1 MERKTSG
8 LKIFTTVTF
17 LVMIVANALANI
29 LPLNGIN
36 TGAVS
41 DSYPNL
47 FAPAGITFSIWGVIY
62 LLLAG
67 YILYQHGLFQKSP
80 QHQKLIS
87 RISWLF
93 SVSSVANAIWIF
105 AWHYRLIPISMIL
118 MLVILLCLIV
128 INQMTYKI
136 KFSLQEKIFIKIPFG
151 VYFGWITIATIANL
165 TTMLVDMDW
174 NGFGISEPIW
184 MMIVLA
190 VGVLIGGAT
199 MLKQRNMPY
208 GFVLIWA
215 YAGIW
220 IKHTSETGFNNQ
232 YFSIVAA
239 TLIGICLFIIAEIY
253 LLIPQ
258 REKPLI
264 K

>member
-1 MERKTSG
+1 MESKNG
-8 LKIFTTVTF
+8 ILKIFTTVTF
-17 LVMIVANALANI
+17 LVMIIANALANI
-29 LPLNGIN
+29 LPLNGIT

-67 YILYQHGLFQKSP
+67 YILYQHGLFQKNP

-93 SVSSVANAIWIF
+93 SVSSVANAVWIF

-118 MLVILLCLIV
+118 MLFILLCLIV
-128 INQMTYKI
+128 INQMTYQI
-136 KFSLQEKIFIKIPFG
+136 KFSLMEKIFIKIPFG

-165 TTMLVDMDW
+165 TTLLVDIDW
-174 NGFGISEPIW
+174 NGFGIAEPIW

-220 IKHTSETGFNNQ
+220 IKHTSAAGFNNQ
-232 YFSIVAA
+232 YFSIVAT
-239 TLIGICLFIIAEIY
+239 TLISICLFIIAEIY

-258 REKPLI
+258 KEKPLI

>member
-1 MERKTSG
+1 
-8 LKIFTTVTF
+8 
-17 LVMIVANALANI
+17 MIVANALANI
-29 LPLNGIN
+29 LPLNGIT

-67 YILYQHGLFQKSP
+67 YILYQHGLFQKNP

-93 SVSSVANAIWIF
+93 SVSSVANAVWIF

-118 MLVILLCLIV
+118 MLFILLCLIV
-128 INQMTYKI
+128 INQMTYQI
-136 KFSLQEKIFIKIPFG
+136 KFSLMEKIFIKIPFS

-165 TTMLVDMDW
+165 TTLLVDLDW
-174 NGFGISEPIW
+174 NGFGIAEPIW
-184 MMIVLA
+184 MIIVLA

-199 MLKQRNMPY
+199 MLIQRNMPY
-208 GFVLIWA
+208 GLVLIWA

-220 IKHTSETGFNNQ
+220 IKHTSATGFNNQ
-232 YFSIVAA
+232 YFSIVAT
-239 TLIGICLFIIAEIY
+239 TLIGICLFIIAEIF
-253 LLIPQ
+253 LMVPQ
-258 REKPLI
+258 KGKPLI